1 MSTKE
6 IIKHKLT
13 IRDRMIKSGNM
24 KLLNELFVDDNSQSI
39 TELLARQGKSQSL
52 DIETECCEKSFNER
66 LAEIYSNNPG
76 LVNVH
81 KKVTQTL
88 MEKGLL

>member
-24 KLLNELFVDDNSQSI
+24 KLLNELFADDDSQST
-39 TELLARQGKSQSL
+39 TELLVRHSKSQSL
-52 DIETECCEKSFNER
+52 DIETECFEKSFNET
-66 LAEIYSNNPG
+66 LAKIYSNNPG

-81 KKVTQTL
+81 KKVIQKL

>member
-1 MSTKE
+1 MGTKE

-13 IRDRMIKSGNM
+13 IRDRMIKTGNM
-24 KLLNELFVDDNSQSI
+24 KLLNELFMDDGSQSI
-39 TELLARQGKSQSL
+39 TELVMRHGKSQSF
-52 DIETECCEKSFNER
+52 DIEMECCGKSFNET
-66 LAEIYSNNPG
+66 LAGIYSDNPG

-81 KKVTQTL
+81 KKVTQAL

>member
-24 KLLNELFVDDNSQSI
+24 KLLSELFVDDGSQSI
-39 TELLARQGKSQSL
+39 TEFVMRHGKSQSM
-52 DIETECCEKSFNER
+52 DIETECCGKSFNKT

-81 KKVTQTL
+81 KKVIQTL

>member
-6 IIKHKLT
+6 TIKHKLT
-13 IRDRMIKSGNM
+13 IRDRMIKSGDM
-24 KLLNELFVDDNSQSI
+24 KLLNELFVDNGSQSI
-39 TELLARQGKSQSL
+39 TEFVMIHGKSQPT
-52 DIETECCEKSFNER
+52 DIEADCCGKSFNKT

>member
-6 IIKHKLT
+6 IINHKLT
-13 IRDRMIKSGNM
+13 IRDRVLKSGNM
-24 KLLNELFVDDNSQSI
+24 KLLNELFVDNGSQSI
-39 TELLARQGKSQSL
+39 IDLAAKHGKPQSI
-52 DIETECCEKSFNER
+52 DVGTECCGKPFNET

-76 LVNVH
+76 LMNVH
-81 KKVTQTL
+81 MKVKQTL

>member
-6 IIKHKLT
+6 IIKNKLT
-13 IRDRMIKSGNM
+13 IRDRMMETGNM
-24 KLLNELFVDDNSQSI
+24 KLLNELFVDDGSQSI
-39 TELLARQGKSQSL
+39 TEFVMRQGKLQST
-52 DIETECCEKSFNER
+52 DVETECCGKSFNKT

-81 KKVTQTL
+81 RKVTQTL